1 MLSKQEFVRPVLLQV
16 SRILYQIQN
25 KYGLLQ
31 ELHASVRVVWQ
42 AEYLRS

>member
-1 MLSKQEFVRPVLLQV
+1 MLSKQEYVRPLLLQV
-16 SRILYQIQN
+16 SRNLYQIQN

-31 ELHASVRVVWQ
+31 ELQASVRDVWQ